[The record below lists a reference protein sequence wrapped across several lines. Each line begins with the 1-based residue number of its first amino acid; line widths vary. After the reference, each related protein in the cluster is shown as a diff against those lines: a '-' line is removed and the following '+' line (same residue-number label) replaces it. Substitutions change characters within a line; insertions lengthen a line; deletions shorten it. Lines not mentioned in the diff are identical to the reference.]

1 MNRRIFLIAS
11 AGLAASGGFGRAIA
25 LGDRHSVA
33 AGPVVA
39 IVDASLD
46 ESVAW
51 ARSAIAYGAS
61 VIDGGDDVGAL
72 WYRALTGARVSVVG
86 ALRASDFF
94 VVRYLARS
102 EGRTVVHE
110 SGSAGVVAFRID
122 ALS

>member
-1 MNRRIFLIAS
+1 MNRRIFLMAS
-11 AGLAASGGFGRAIA
+11 AGLAASGGFGRAMA
-25 LGDRHSVA
+25 LGSEHSVPA
-33 AGPVVA
+33 APVVA

-46 ESVAW
+46 ESIERAK
-51 ARSAIAYGAS
+51 AAIADGAS

-94 VVRYLARS
+94 VVRRLARS
-102 EGRTVVHE
+102 EGRTVIRE
-110 SGSAGVVAFRID
+110 SGGAGVVAFHID